1 MLLQITREFFGP
13 HSKLLVYCTYMERY
27 LKKQVAADLA
37 RKMVF
42 LGGPRHVG
50 KTTLAKQ
57 FLKSEAGYLNWD
69 YPEHRQKI
77 LQMEFPKQSM
87 LVLDELH
94 KYRKWRNYLKG
105 LYDVKRDQY
114 KILVTGSARLDFY
127 RFGGDSLQG
136 RYHYLRLHPLSA
148 AELQANTPADLKA
161 LIELGGFPE
170 PFFSGSAD
178 EARRWS
184 REHREFLLQEEL
196 QGLERV
202 QDIGQLELMML
213 RLPELV
219 GSPLSINS
227 LTEDLQISHKTL
239 ARWLLIMERIYA
251 LFRVPPFGTPKL
263 RAVRKMLKHY
273 HFDWNVVPDPGAR
286 FENLVASHL
295 LKWVHF
301 QIDTRG
307 RELEL
312 RYFRDIDGR
321 EVDFVVT
328 ENHKPI
334 LFIEAKWADDDIV
347 RGLKYLKERFPNVDS
362 WQISAVGTKDF
373 VSREGIRVAPALELL
388 RTLA

>member
-42 LGGPRHVG
+42 LGGPRQVG

-114 KILVTGSARLDFY
+114 KILVTGSAQLDFY

-251 LFRVPPFGTPKL
+251 LFRVPPFSTPKL

-328 ENHKPI
+328 ENRKPI

>member
-42 LGGPRHVG
+42 LGGPRQVG

-127 RFGGDSLQG
+127 RFGGDSLHG

-227 LTEDLQISHKTL
+227 LTEDLQISH
-239 ARWLLIMERIYA
+239 RR
-251 LFRVPPFGTPKL
+251 
-263 RAVRKMLKHY
+263 
-273 HFDWNVVPDPGAR
+273 
-286 FENLVASHL
+286 S
-295 LKWVHF
+295 
-301 QIDTRG
+301 
-307 RELEL
+307 
-312 RYFRDIDGR
+312 RDGC
-321 EVDFVVT
+321 
-328 ENHKPI
+328 
-334 LFIEAKWADDDIV
+334 
-347 RGLKYLKERFPNVDS
+347 
-362 WQISAVGTKDF
+362 
-373 VSREGIRVAPALELL
+373 
-388 RTLA
+388 